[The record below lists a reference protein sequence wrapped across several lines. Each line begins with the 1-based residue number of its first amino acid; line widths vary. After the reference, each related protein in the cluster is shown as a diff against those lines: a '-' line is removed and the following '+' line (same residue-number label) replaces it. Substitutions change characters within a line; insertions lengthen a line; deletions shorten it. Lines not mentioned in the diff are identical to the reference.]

1 MEKPINYLVVL
12 VIFSET
18 LQCFVLLQKNAH
30 QKEAIH
36 LLAQLEL
43 NLDWIY
49 TWHSASSLRSNDIP
63 SYKKTTVECFVG
75 NAFCYRS
82 FVVVYC
88 YSKCEER
95 WSFLRADSLRCRS
108 LLMKMARGYS
118 YTSLSSNSIFFLY
131 FCGLVYNSLF
141 SPMSLLTFRPFF
153 DKDTPHK
160 MLESQRSICLMF
172 QGEK

>member
-1 MEKPINYLVVL
+1 MLFATEALL
-12 VIFSET
+12 WFTVI
-18 LQCFVLLQKNAH
+18 
-30 QKEAIH
+30 
-36 LLAQLEL
+36 
-43 NLDWIY
+43 
-49 TWHSASSLRSNDIP
+49 ASV
-63 SYKKTTVECFVG
+63 KKDDQF
-75 NAFCYRS
+75 
-82 FVVVYC
+82 
-88 YSKCEER
+88 
-95 WSFLRADSLRCRS
+95 RADSLRCRS